1 MEEGGVFLRLLLLM
15 AAMYIDN
22 GGAGGGGNTRPG
34 WGGGHIIVHYE
45 SGNVGR
51 TLVTFRN
58 CATQRY
64 LSVEQNKPATT

>member
-1 MEEGGVFLRLLLLM
+1 M
-15 AAMYIDN
+15 AAIMDIDN
-22 GGAGGGGNTRPG
+22 GGAGGGHNTRPG
-34 WGGGHIIVHYE
+34 WGGGRLIVHFQ
-45 SGNVGR
+45 SGDAGR